1 MIESIPREDII
12 EPAPARKPRALTPE
26 QKEARNKRERDA
38 RAAKSASKAPRAK
51 VSSKPRSTRAASLK
65 TEIAAFLTLANTLVI
80 MSPLGTRPVAAIH
93 DPSVDAE
100 RRGDELDEPEIN
112 ALAGALDAQCRR
124 SPRFRKYVESV
135 LTVGAGGQLVTVL
148 GIIVARR
155 AARHDVIPGGV
166 PLDFALG
173 MMLANG
179 DTSALGNVP
188 TPDDAPPPDPE
199 TLETAPAPLPEA
211 GFDFDRN

>member
-1 MIESIPREDII
+1 MIESVSRDEII
-12 EPAPARKPRALTPE
+12 EPAPARKPRALTPD
-26 QKEARNKRERDA
+26 QKEARNKREREA

-51 VSSKPRSTRAASLK
+51 VTKPRSARAPSLK
-65 TEIAAFLTLANTLVI
+65 TEIAAFLTLTNTLVI

-93 DPSVDAE
+93 DPAVDVE

-148 GIIVARR
+148 GIIATRR
-155 AARHDVIPGGV
+155 AARHNVIPGGV

-173 MMLANG
+173 MMIANG
-179 DTSALGNVP
+179 DTAALGGFTP
-188 TPDDAPPPDPE
+188 TEDAPGTDPE
-199 TLETAPAPLPEA
+199 TLETPPAPLPDA
-211 GFDFDRN
+211 PFDFDK